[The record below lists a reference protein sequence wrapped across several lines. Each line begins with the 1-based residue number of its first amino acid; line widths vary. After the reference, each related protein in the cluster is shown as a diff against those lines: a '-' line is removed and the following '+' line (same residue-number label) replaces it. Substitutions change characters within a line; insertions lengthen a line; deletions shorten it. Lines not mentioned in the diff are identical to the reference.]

1 MDKYKY
7 RFNIRKLANVEISH
21 EHKKFIVYAMNRI
34 NNRLIFKKLIEILQ
48 EKSYNI
54 NIKNLETLFVDLL
67 VDLIE
72 RNKEIVIN
80 ELEKDAQNK
89 KTNQEGLLNYTIK
102 NDFFLNHKEPIIT
115 IQIKG
120 KND

>member
-7 RFNIRKLANVEISH
+7 RFNIRKLANVEISQ

-120 KND
+120 QK